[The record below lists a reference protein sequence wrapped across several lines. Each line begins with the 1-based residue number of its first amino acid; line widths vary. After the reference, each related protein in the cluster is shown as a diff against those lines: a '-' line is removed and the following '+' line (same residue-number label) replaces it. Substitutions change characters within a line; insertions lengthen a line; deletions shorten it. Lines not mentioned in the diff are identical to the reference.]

1 MHLSF
6 SNGRVRS
13 RSRLSGSSH
22 CLKGICGFSPLFLNA
37 TGPRPAQFRTA
48 GAFDRRNSVLPVPS
62 PADMVTT
69 FCSIFDT
76 ARTSRNLVPFL
87 LRQPV
92 VAIVT
97 MPAGEGT
104 GSTGL
109 GTGSTMRQLSVA
121 PLSFGQCLKSLP
133 SRARPLR
140 VQCLCHPAM
149 STFRTL
155 LSTAEKTICFLA
167 FASICLSN
175 MECSQIYHVFR
186 P

>member
-22 CLKGICGFSPLFLNA
+22 GLKGICGFSPLFLNA
-37 TGPRPAQFRTA
+37 TGPRPSQFRTA

-76 ARTSRNLVPFL
+76 ARTSPNLVPFL

-104 GSTGL
+104 GSTDHM
-109 GTGSTMRQLSVA
+109 GTVPATFSDALLLRCRGQSK
-121 PLSFGQCLKSLP
+121 PL
-133 SRARPLR
+133 AR
-140 VQCLCHPAM
+140 C
-149 STFRTL
+149 
-155 LSTAEKTICFLA
+155 
-167 FASICLSN
+167 
-175 MECSQIYHVFR
+175 
-186 P
+186 

>member
-1 MHLSF
+1 MLGNGDSPHVVLLLIVLF
-6 SNGRVRS
+6 SDFSSDDSGRAR
-13 RSRLSGSSH
+13 
-22 CLKGICGFSPLFLNA
+22 C
-37 TGPRPAQFRTA
+37 
-48 GAFDRRNSVLPVPS
+48 RRNSVLPVPS

-109 GTGSTMRQLSVA
+109 GTGIT
-121 PLSFGQCLKSLP
+121 
-133 SRARPLR
+133 
-140 VQCLCHPAM
+140 
-149 STFRTL
+149 
-155 LSTAEKTICFLA
+155 
-167 FASICLSN
+167 
-175 MECSQIYHVFR
+175 
-186 P
+186 

>member
-1 MHLSF
+1 MRLLPAF
-6 SNGRVRS
+6 SKTRRV
-13 RSRLSGSSH
+13 
-22 CLKGICGFSPLFLNA
+22 
-37 TGPRPAQFRTA
+37 PA
-48 GAFDRRNSVLPVPS
+48 RRNSVLPVPS

-76 ARTSRNLVPFL
+76 ARTSRNLVPYL

-109 GTGSTMRQLSVA
+109 GTGSTGLGTGSTGLGSGSTGRPLSVA

-133 SRARPLR
+133 SRARLLR
-140 VQCLCHPAM
+140 VQCLCRQAK
-149 STFRTL
+149 STYRTQLSAAGNTFR
-155 LSTAEKTICFLA
+155 FLA